1 VPRPARV
8 LAVSGAL
15 VAAGVVVGGTA
26 HAAVSDAQPV
36 EEAVELR
43 VQPPEHGSGIQLICM
58 ADGTVTTA
66 AHATAAENTT
76 TAAGSH
82 HRTDHR
88 EADRRTRPGRWCR
101 APRAVLIARRC
112 RGRIAAVSDV
122 PVATSRHRTER
133 PATAR

>member
-58 ADGTVTTA
+58 ADGTVTT
-66 AHATAAENTT
+66 TPPRPTEPPP
-76 TAAGSH
+76 
-82 HRTDHR
+82 
-88 EADRRTRPGRWCR
+88 RTRP
-101 APRAVLIARRC
+101 PRP
-112 RGRIAAVSDV
+112 DPTTEPTTEKPTEEPV
-122 PVATSRHRTER
+122 PGGGVVPLGQS
-133 PATAR
+133 

>member
-1 VPRPARV
+1 MPRPARV

-58 ADGTVTTA
+58 ADGTVTT
-66 AHATAAENTT
+66 TPPRPTT
-76 TAAGSH
+76 EPTTGKP
-82 HRTDHR
+82 T
-88 EADRRTRPGRWCR
+88 EEPVPGGG
-101 APRAVLIARRC
+101 V
-112 RGRIAAVSDV
+112 V
-122 PVATSRHRTER
+122 PLGQS
-133 PATAR
+133 